1 MIRDLLHADR
11 VLRLMALGLTYPQAV
26 KVPDDDDALLI
37 EAADIAMEGM
47 EDDDDEGGVAI
58 FIGMPD

>member
-1 MIRDLLHADR
+1 MIRDLPHADR

-26 KVPDDDDALLI
+26 KVPDDDAALLI

-47 EDDDDEGGVAI
+47 EDDDEGGVAI
-58 FIGMPD
+58 FIGMPE

>member
-26 KVPDDDDALLI
+26 KVPDDDAALLI

-47 EDDDDEGGVAI
+47 EDDDEGGVAI
-58 FIGMPD
+58 FIGMPE

>member
-26 KVPDDDDALLI
+26 KVPDDDAALLI

-58 FIGMPD
+58 FIGMQD

>member
-11 VLRLMALGLTYPQAV
+11 VLRLMALGMTYPQAV
-26 KVPDDDDALLI
+26 KVPDDDAALLI

-58 FIGMPD
+58 FIGMPE